1 MKIGISNYWLCA
13 DYCRCREREKEA
25 CDLTHFLEDEAKVK
39 NILRLNHLYHNYPSI
54 YQVR

>member
-25 CDLTHFLEDEAKVK
+25 FDLTHFLEDEAKVK

-54 YQVR
+54 YKVR